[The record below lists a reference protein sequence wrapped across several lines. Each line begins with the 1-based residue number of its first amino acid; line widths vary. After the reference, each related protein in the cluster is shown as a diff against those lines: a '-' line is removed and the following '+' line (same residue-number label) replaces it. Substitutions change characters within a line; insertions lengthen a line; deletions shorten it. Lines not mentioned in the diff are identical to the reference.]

1 MWHNIYMK
9 TLIFPRYIFTIF
21 AGVVAF
27 IPSVS
32 FAANKTLSDLTSL
45 LGSYMQQAI
54 YLIMA
59 FAVLTFV
66 WGIYNYYLKP
76 DADRGEAMNY
86 VLYGTIG
93 FFLMLSFWGL
103 VNIIKNTL
111 DLDNTAPSIPVIQ
124 SLQFRS
130 GTPGVGSGGGASG
143 VGSGGGTSGVGS
155 GSSNYVAPL
164 PNGSTI
170 NPVTGQGSGGG
181 TPGQGSGGG
190 TSGQGS
196 GGVQGGVDYTPPATG
211 PLDSGDQQI
220 NS

>member
-1 MWHNIYMK
+1 MYMWHNIYMK
-9 TLIFPRYIFTIF
+9 NSTFPRHIFIIF
-21 AGVVAF
+21 AGVLASV
-27 IPSVS
+27 PSVS
-32 FAANKTLSDLTSL
+32 FAVNKTLSDLTSL

-59 FAVLTFV
+59 FAVLTFI
-66 WGIYNYYLKP
+66 WGIYNYYFKP

-93 FFLMLSFWGL
+93 FFIMLSFWGL

-130 GTPGVGSGGGASG
+130 GTSG

-155 GSSNYVAPL
+155 GGGTSGV
-164 PNGSTI
+164 
-170 NPVTGQGSGGG
+170 GSGGG
-181 TPGQGSGGG
+181 TSGVGSGGG

-196 GGVQGGVDYTPPATG
+196 GGGTSGVGSGSPVPPSSGLGDTDMG
-211 PLDSGDQQI
+211 DLDPLP
-220 NS
+220 

>member
-1 MWHNIYMK
+1 MK
-9 TLIFPRYIFTIF
+9 NPTFPRHIFIIF
-21 AGVVAF
+21 AGALAF

-32 FAANKTLSDLTSL
+32 FAVNKTLSDLTSL

-59 FAVLTFV
+59 FAVLTFI
-66 WGIYNYYLKP
+66 WGIYNYYFKP

-93 FFLMLSFWGL
+93 FFIMLSFWGL

-130 GTPGVGSGGGASG
+130 GTPGVGSGSATPGI
-143 VGSGGGTSGVGS
+143 GSGNGTS
-155 GSSNYVAPL
+155 
-164 PNGSTI
+164 
-170 NPVTGQGSGGG
+170 GQGSGSG

-190 TSGQGS
+190 TSGTGS
-196 GGVQGGVDYTPPATG
+196 GGVQGGVDYTPPAKST
-211 PLDSGDQQI
+211 LDSGNQQI

>member
-1 MWHNIYMK
+1 MK

-32 FAANKTLSDLTSL
+32 FAANRTLSDLTSL

-130 GTPGVGSGGGASG
+130 GTPGT
-143 VGSGGGTSGVGS
+143 GSGGGTSGVGS
-155 GSSNYVAPL
+155 GGSSYVAPL
-164 PNGSTI
+164 PNGTV
-170 NPVTGQGSGGG
+170 NPVTGEGSGGG
-181 TPGQGSGGG
+181 TPGTGSGNGTPGVGSGGA
-190 TSGQGS
+190 SEPHPDDVFN
-196 GGVQGGVDYTPPATG
+196 GG
-211 PLDSGDQQI
+211 
-220 NS
+220 N

>member
-9 TLIFPRYIFTIF
+9 NSTFPRHIFIIF
-21 AGVVAF
+21 AGVLAF
-27 IPSVS
+27 VPSVS
-32 FAANKTLSDLTSL
+32 FAVNKTLSDLTSL

-59 FAVLTFV
+59 FAVLTFI
-66 WGIYNYYLKP
+66 WGIYNYYFKP

-93 FFLMLSFWGL
+93 FFIMLSFWGL

-111 DLDNTAPSIPVIQ
+111 DLDNTAPSVPVIQ

-130 GTPGVGSGGGASG
+130 GTPGVGSGN
-143 VGSGGGTSGVGS
+143 GTSGVGS

-164 PNGSTI
+164 PGGGTI

-181 TPGQGSGGG
+181 TAGIGSGNG

-196 GGVQGGVDYTPPATG
+196 GSGVSGTGSGGATEPHPDDDLG
-211 PLDSGDQQI
+211 
-220 NS
+220 NN

>member
-32 FAANKTLSDLTSL
+32 FAANRTLSDLTSL

-130 GTPGVGSGGGASG
+130 GTSG

-155 GSSNYVAPL
+155 G
-164 PNGSTI
+164 
-170 NPVTGQGSGGG
+170 GG
-181 TPGQGSGGG
+181 TSGVGSGGG
-190 TSGQGS
+190 TSGVGS
-196 GGVQGGVDYTPPATG
+196 GGGTSGVGSGNVVPPSSGLGDTDMG
-211 PLDSGDQQI
+211 DLDPLP
-220 NS
+220 